1 MNVTDA
7 LSERGHSTYPGVFER
22 CERDRMT
29 RLLAEESIVR
39 GRAGARHLLRVPF
52 VRTLAENSRL
62 RDLARLFVGD
72 SAIPFRATL
81 FDKSTA
87 SNWRVSWH

>member
-1 MNVTDA
+1 
-7 LSERGHSTYPGVFER
+7 
-22 CERDRMT
+22 MT

-52 VRTLAENSRL
+52 VRTLAENFRL

-72 SAIPFRATL
+72 SAIPSARRVHLDDSNETNGPLRVLPATHTRGVL
-81 FDKSTA
+81 QHEEIQQLTTE
-87 SNWRVSWH
+87 VTQ